1 MKSVSSWMGRTAF
14 VLAIGLA
21 GPAWADAPVDEAA
34 ASALYEKGIA
44 LENAGEWAK
53 AEVQFQESLKRHAR
67 PRAAAHLGRVQVE
80 QGKFVEGATN
90 IEWFFQEDTEIPLEA
105 KKGARQPLDV
115 AMKNVGIL
123 KLSIEPLDAKVFID
137 GLEIETKRRGWPQ
150 YVTPGVSHK
159 VEVKKDGFV
168 TKSEAWTVAAGTE
181 KLVKITLEAAKVEVG
196 DGKGQGSQDK
206 RLVNGSKIYPGWF
219 VGGGLTVLGIATF
232 VGGAR
237 LYSNSDPEFHRLDGL
252 IKAEKCDSDCKID
265 IAEYNLD
272 NSATRALAYT
282 GVALGAAGVGVLV
295 YSAITTKMKL
305 YPHQEGRHS
314 LRIVPGVGSV
324 LIMGQM

>member
-1 MKSVSSWMGRTAF
+1 MKSVSKWMGRTVF

-53 AEVQFQESLKRHAR
+53 AEVQFQESLKHHAR

-90 IEWFFQEDTEIPLEA
+90 MEWFFQEDTEIPLEA

-137 GLEIETKRRGWPQ
+137 GQEIETRRTGWPQ
-150 YVTPGVSHK
+150 YVTPGVAHK

-181 KLVKITLEAAKVEVG
+181 KLVKVTLETAKVEAG
-196 DGKGQGSQDK
+196 DGKGK
-206 RLVNGSKIYPGWF
+206 EVAIPGQSRSLNPWWI
-219 VGGGLTVLGIATF
+219 GGGVAGLAFLGTGIGATITYSLAATGVEAHKKWKDSGLCDSQCMSDFSQYENYSSKAQGLAAATIATGVMSAGIF
-232 VGGAR
+232 M
-237 LYSNSDPEFHRLDGL
+237 YIGL
-252 IKAEKCDSDCKID
+252 
-265 IAEYNLD
+265 
-272 NSATRALAYT
+272 TRQPIFLAKRSKER
-282 GVALGAAGVGVLV
+282 GEVEV
-295 YSAITTKMKL
+295 M
-305 YPHQEGRHS
+305 
-314 LRIVPGVGSV
+314 PGIQG
-324 LIMGQM
+324 LTIRGKF